1 MKHSKLS
8 YNSVTQNNFQLTPE
22 MCDDHSRQLP
32 SLTIQGESFSVKD
45 LVQKMANGQLPQIMR
60 QGFYANPENFD
71 APDFEK
77 VATLDLIDQQILLNN
92 NQQKILEITQELQKK
107 PEATKVEPE
116 KKTDEKPV
124 DKSLEG

>member
-1 MKHSKLS
+1 MKQSKLS
-8 YNSVTQNNFQLTPE
+8 SNAVNQSNFALTPDLIDYSSCE
-22 MCDDHSRQLP
+22 QP
-32 SLTIQGESFSVKD
+32 SLTIQGESFAIKD

-60 QGFYANPENFD
+60 QGYYANPENFD
-71 APDFEK
+71 SPDFEK
-77 VATLDLIDQQILLNN
+77 VATLDIVEQHQLLNT